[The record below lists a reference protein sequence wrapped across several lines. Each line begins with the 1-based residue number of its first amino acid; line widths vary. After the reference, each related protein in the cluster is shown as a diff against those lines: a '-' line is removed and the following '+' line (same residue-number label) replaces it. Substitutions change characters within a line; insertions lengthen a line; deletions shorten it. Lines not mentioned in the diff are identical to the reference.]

1 MQVLSALFVKKIDL
15 DVAKLVEDRLSGL
28 WKRENEEKMRD
39 DLHIPQFFITFVG

>member
-1 MQVLSALFVKKIDL
+1 MPYLESKNKIL
-15 DVAKLVEDRLSGL
+15 HEDRTSGL